1 MKNQAIPRFL
11 RSTIPEHEDVPASSM
26 VKEKFSPDAAQKP
39 KRMSVSLA
47 GDAARML
54 EDLAAAQGIT
64 QSEALRKAIATES
77 YIREELSN
85 GSTVLIQK
93 PSLELREVVFR

>member
-1 MKNQAIPRFL
+1 MKNPTISQFL
-11 RSTIPEHEDVPASSM
+11 KGTIPKDEGMPASLTTRENS
-26 VKEKFSPDAAQKP
+26 SPDASQKP
-39 KRMSVSLA
+39 KRMSVTLA
-47 GDAARML
+47 GDATRML

-85 GSTVLIQK
+85 GSKVLIQK
-93 PSLELREVVFR
+93 PSLEIREVVFR

>member
-1 MKNQAIPRFL
+1 MNHPIPKHDDVAASL
-11 RSTIPEHEDVPASSM
+11 TTIENSSPSAS
-26 VKEKFSPDAAQKP
+26 QKP

-77 YIREELSN
+77 YIREELSK
-85 GSTVLIQK
+85 GSKVLIQK
-93 PSLELREVVFR
+93 PSLEIREVVFR

>member
-1 MKNQAIPRFL
+1 MNHPIPK
-11 RSTIPEHEDVPASSM
+11 HDNVPASLTTI
-26 VKEKFSPDAAQKP
+26 ENPSPSASQKP

-77 YIREELSN
+77 YIREELSK
-85 GSTVLIQK
+85 GSKVLIQK
-93 PSLELREVVFR
+93 PSLEIREVVFR